1 MSRPR
6 GRPRA
11 RLQLPDLDATQAL
24 ALVQL
29 CERLIA
35 AVWRAHGD
43 AMVLHG
49 DAAFGAK
56 ANKLPPPPWQSP
68 LAPPS
73 DDDCF

>member
-1 MSRPR
+1 MRRSR

-11 RLQLPDLDATQAL
+11 RLQLPPLDAAQAL

-35 AVWRAHGD
+35 AVWRAHGE

-49 DAAFGAK
+49 EAALDAK
-56 ANKLPPPPWQSP
+56 ANKLPPPPCQ
-68 LAPPS
+68 PPPTPRS